1 MRRTKIVCTLG
12 PATDD
17 VEIMK
22 ELIRNGLNAA
32 RVNFSH
38 GTYETHGEIIKKL
51 KQARE
56 ELNAP
61 IPLILDTKGP
71 EIRIKTFENNKI
83 RLEQGDKFTLTTED
97 VPGTQER
104 VSVTYADLPK
114 DLQRGSRVLI
124 DDGLVELRVESITGS
139 EVHCEVV
146 TGGDISS
153 RKGVNLPGVQVNL
166 PSLTEKD
173 ISDLKFGIE
182 NDFDY
187 VAASFIRSASDV
199 VKKGVNLPGVQV
211 NLPSLTE
218 KDISDLKFGIEND
231 FDYVA
236 ASFIRSA
243 SDVVKIRKVLEENGG
258 ENIQIISKIENQ
270 EGVDN
275 IEEILEVSDGIMVAR
290 GDLGV
295 EIPPEEVPLV
305 QKALIALANRRGKP
319 VITAT
324 QMLESMVKSPRPTRA
339 EANDVAN
346 AIFDGSDAIMLSGET
361 AMGKYPCEAVATMA
375 RIAEKTES
383 SINYGK
389 NLTKSLETGL
399 TNITNAISF
408 AACTTAAELKT
419 TCISTITKSGF
430 TARMISKH
438 RPVCPIAA
446 GTMCDQVWRQMNLV
460 WGCRP
465 VLHKAPIS
473 KGQVFDSAMKV
484 AQKSGLVKNGDTI
497 VMALGMPVGVS
508 GSTNTLRVDIVGDVL
523 CKGIGVGKQRVS
535 GTARVIKVR
544 DEMERE
550 FKKGDILV
558 TTATDNDFMPYLQKA
573 SAIVVGPMDHVENC
587 HAEIVGRALD
597 IPVVVCNAKVI
608 DFIPNDTLITV
619 DAAKGFVY
627 KGIPNEK

>member
-12 PATDD
+12 PATDN
-17 VEIMK
+17 VETMK
-22 ELIRNGLNAA
+22 ELIRCGLDAA

-38 GTYETHGEIIKKL
+38 GTYESHGEMIQKL

-56 ELNAP
+56 EMNAP
-61 IPLILDTKGP
+61 IPLLLDTKGP
-71 EIRIKTFENNKI
+71 EIRIKTFEKDKI
-83 RLEQGDKFTLTTED
+83 RLEEGDLFTLTTDD

-104 VSVTYADLPK
+104 VSVTYQDLPK
-114 DLQRGSRVLI
+114 DLQKGSRVLI
-124 DDGLVELRVESITGS
+124 DDGLVELKVESIQGTN
-139 EVHCEVV
+139 VNCVVV
-146 TGGDISS
+146 TGGTISS

-173 ISDLKFGIE
+173 VEDLKFGIA
-182 NDFDY
+182 N
-187 VAASFIRSASDV
+187 
-199 VKKGVNLPGVQV
+199 Q
-211 NLPSLTE
+211 
-218 KDISDLKFGIEND
+218 

-243 SDVVKIRKVLEENGG
+243 SDVVKIRRVLEENGG
-258 ENIQIISKIENQ
+258 ESIQIISKIENQ

-275 IEEILEVSDGIMVAR
+275 IDEILEVSDGIMVAR

-305 QKALIALANRRGKP
+305 QKMLIAKANKRGKP

-324 QMLESMVKSPRPTRA
+324 QMLESMVRSPRPTRA

-361 AMGKYPCEAVATMA
+361 AMGQYPCEAVSTMA

-389 NLTKSLETGL
+389 NLKNNVEMEQ

-419 TCISTITKSGF
+419 TCVATITKSGF

-438 RPVCPIAA
+438 RPVCPIVA
-446 GTMCDQVWRQMNLV
+446 GTMDEQVWRQLNLV
-460 WGCRP
+460 WGCCP
-465 VLHKAPIS
+465 VLHKGTLP
-473 KGQVFDSAMKV
+473 KGQVFDTAMKI
-484 AQKSGLVKNGDTI
+484 AQRSGLVKNGDTI
-497 VMALGMPVGVS
+497 VMALGMPVGIS

-523 CKGIGVGKQRVS
+523 VKGIGIGDKKVS
-535 GTARVIKVR
+535 GTARVIKIC
-544 DEMERE
+544 DEMERN

-558 TTATDNDFMPYLQKA
+558 ATSTDNDFMPYLQKA
-573 SAIVVGPMDHVENC
+573 SAIIVGPMDHTENC

-597 IPVVVCNAKVI
+597 IPVIICNAKVI
-608 DFIPNDTLITV
+608 DFIPNDALITV

-627 KGIPNEK
+627 SGLPNEK

>member
-12 PATDD
+12 PATDN
-17 VEIMK
+17 VETMK
-22 ELIRNGLNAA
+22 ELIRCGLDAA

-38 GTYETHGEIIKKL
+38 GTYESHGEMIQKL

-56 ELNAP
+56 EMNAP
-61 IPLILDTKGP
+61 IPLLLDTKGP
-71 EIRIKTFENNKI
+71 EIRIKTFEKDKI
-83 RLEQGDKFTLTTED
+83 RLEEGDLFTLTTDD

-104 VSVTYADLPK
+104 VSVTYQDLPK
-114 DLQRGSRVLI
+114 DLQKGSRVLI
-124 DDGLVELRVESITGS
+124 DDGLVELKVESIQGTN
-139 EVHCEVV
+139 VNCVVV
-146 TGGDISS
+146 TGGTISS

-173 ISDLKFGIE
+173 VEDLKFGIA
-182 NDFDY
+182 N
-187 VAASFIRSASDV
+187 
-199 VKKGVNLPGVQV
+199 Q
-211 NLPSLTE
+211 
-218 KDISDLKFGIEND
+218 

-243 SDVVKIRKVLEENGG
+243 SDVVKIRRVLEENGG
-258 ENIQIISKIENQ
+258 ESIQIISKIENQ

-275 IEEILEVSDGIMVAR
+275 IDEILEVSDGIMVAR

-305 QKALIALANRRGKP
+305 QKMLIAKANKRGKP

-324 QMLESMVKSPRPTRA
+324 QMLESMVRSPRPTRA

-361 AMGKYPCEAVATMA
+361 AMGQYPCEAVSTMA

-389 NLTKSLETGL
+389 NLKNNVEMEQ

-419 TCISTITKSGF
+419 TCVATITKSGF

-438 RPVCPIAA
+438 RPVCPIVA
-446 GTMCDQVWRQMNLV
+446 GTMDEQVWRQLNLV
-460 WGCRP
+460 WGCCP
-465 VLHKAPIS
+465 VLHKGTLP
-473 KGQVFDSAMKV
+473 KGQVFDTAMKI
-484 AQKSGLVKNGDTI
+484 AQRSGLVKNGDTI
-497 VMALGMPVGVS
+497 VMALGMPVGIS

-523 CKGIGVGKQRVS
+523 VKGIGIGDKKIS
-535 GTARVIKVR
+535 GTARVIKIC
-544 DEMERE
+544 DEMERN

-558 TTATDNDFMPYLQKA
+558 ATSTDNDFMPYLQKA
-573 SAIVVGPMDHVENC
+573 SAIIVGPMDHTENC

-597 IPVVVCNAKVI
+597 IPVIICNAKVI
-608 DFIPNDTLITV
+608 DFIPNDALITV

-627 KGIPNEK
+627 SGLPNEK

>member
-12 PATDD
+12 PATDN
-17 VEIMK
+17 VETMK
-22 ELIRNGLNAA
+22 ELIRCGLDAA

-38 GTYETHGEIIKKL
+38 GTYESHGEMIQKL

-56 ELNAP
+56 EMNAP
-61 IPLILDTKGP
+61 IPLLLDTKGP
-71 EIRIKTFENNKI
+71 EIRIKTFEKDKI
-83 RLEQGDKFTLTTED
+83 RLEEGDLFTLTTDD

-104 VSVTYADLPK
+104 VSVTYQDLPK
-114 DLQRGSRVLI
+114 DLQKGSRVLI
-124 DDGLVELRVESITGS
+124 DDGLIELKVESIQGTN
-139 EVHCEVV
+139 VNCVVV
-146 TGGDISS
+146 TGGTISS

-173 ISDLKFGIE
+173 VEDLKFGIA
-182 NDFDY
+182 N
-187 VAASFIRSASDV
+187 
-199 VKKGVNLPGVQV
+199 Q
-211 NLPSLTE
+211 
-218 KDISDLKFGIEND
+218 

-243 SDVVKIRKVLEENGG
+243 SDVVKIRRVLEENGG
-258 ENIQIISKIENQ
+258 ESIQIISKIENQ

-275 IEEILEVSDGIMVAR
+275 IDEILEVSDGIMVAR

-305 QKALIALANRRGKP
+305 QKMLIAKANKRGKP

-324 QMLESMVKSPRPTRA
+324 QMLESMVRSPRPTRA

-361 AMGKYPCEAVATMA
+361 AMGQYPCEAVSTMA

-389 NLTKSLETGL
+389 NLKNNVEMEQ

-419 TCISTITKSGF
+419 TCVATITKSGF

-438 RPVCPIAA
+438 RPVCPIVA
-446 GTMCDQVWRQMNLV
+446 GTMDEQVWRQLNLV
-460 WGCRP
+460 WGCCP
-465 VLHKAPIS
+465 VLHKGTLP
-473 KGQVFDSAMKV
+473 KGQVFDTAMKI
-484 AQKSGLVKNGDTI
+484 AQRSGLVKNGDTI
-497 VMALGMPVGVS
+497 VMALGMPVGIS

-523 CKGIGVGKQRVS
+523 VKGIGIGDKKVS
-535 GTARVIKVR
+535 GTARVIKIC
-544 DEMERE
+544 DEMERN

-558 TTATDNDFMPYLQKA
+558 ATSTDNDFMPYLQKA
-573 SAIVVGPMDHVENC
+573 SAIIVGPMDHTENC

-597 IPVVVCNAKVI
+597 IPVIICNAKVI
-608 DFIPNDTLITV
+608 DFIPNDALITV

-627 KGIPNEK
+627 SGLPNEK